1 MADDLEAFL
10 RQVAQRRAGT
20 GQPVSKPGSAGGQ
33 PDNNPP
39 RASQSPESDEEIIDA
54 ETVASESVPLR
65 RDTGNRRE
73 DPHPQSGWGSK
84 GRSEAKAE
92 WEAGQLREY
101 VHQSLDHPVGAG
113 DGGAGMPN
121 PDALASEDAAAPA
134 TEIARLLANPQSLKN
149 AIILSEILSAPHI
162 SW

>member
-10 RQVAQRRAGT
+10 RQVAQRRAGA
-20 GQPVSKPGSAGGQ
+20 GQPVNKPGSAAGQ
-33 PDNNPP
+33 PDHNPP

-54 ETVASESVPLR
+54 ETVASDSVPLR
-65 RDTGNRRE
+65 RDMGNRQKDQRS
-73 DPHPQSGWGSK
+73 QRGVGSK
-84 GRSEAKAE
+84 DRRDAKAE
-92 WEAGQLREY
+92 WEEGQLREY
-101 VHQSLDHPVGAG
+101 VHQSLDHPVGAR
-113 DGGAGMPN
+113 DGGPGMPN
-121 PDALASEDAAAPA
+121 HGALASEDTAAPA